1 MTIHDAVDAHWFD
14 RLLSLANLDIAAG
27 VITVPFLVL
36 SCMAA
41 IKYFNETNG
50 HAGFCTGQ
58 PSHVLVL
65 KKVLN
70 LN

>member
-1 MTIHDAVDAHWFD
+1 MTIHDAADAHYFS

-27 VITVPFLVL
+27 ITVPFLVS

-58 PSHVLVL
+58 PSCVLVL
-65 KKVLN
+65 KEVLN